1 MDEEIDYSSDD
12 NVAPQQE
19 EEEEGEKNEP
29 NYEDVNAVANDTEN
43 DLSHEENE
51 NATELDENKAGEC
64 NDDSDDDIAEEF
76 GTEEEEVEN
85 CEGSE
90 DENGMSDELFKKVLS
105 ELITLK
111 SRTELKKN
119 QSKVIP
125 CAKNF
130 LNLSISERSKK
141 MTDNVRKNLL
151 HICDFVYRGKFP
163 IDISIDNQRYLKHL
177 LDKRTPK
184 EDVEVGLTE
193 DLRTHS
199 IIREVIDLIEKDGNR
214 TRKNPRTR

>member
-19 EEEEGEKNEP
+19 EEEGENNEP

-64 NDDSDDDIAEEF
+64 YDDNDDDIAEEF
-76 GTEEEEVEN
+76 ETEEEEVEN

-151 HICDFVYRGKFP
+151 HICDFVYRGK
-163 IDISIDNQRYLKHL
+163 ISD
-177 LDKRTPK
+177 
-184 EDVEVGLTE
+184 
-193 DLRTHS
+193 
-199 IIREVIDLIEKDGNR
+199 
-214 TRKNPRTR
+214 